1 MLSALK
7 MYVTVAAF
15 NSDFF
20 REIIDTIA
28 QGILAVLRE
37 ILDALNV
44 KSSKKICSCIE
55 VGSYAEYSTK
65 LQSSS
70 FSSLWYAN
78 FWQ

>member
-44 KSSKKICSCIE
+44 KSSKKNM
-55 VGSYAEYSTK
+55 
-65 LQSSS
+65 L
-70 FSSLWYAN
+70 LH
-78 FWQ
+78 